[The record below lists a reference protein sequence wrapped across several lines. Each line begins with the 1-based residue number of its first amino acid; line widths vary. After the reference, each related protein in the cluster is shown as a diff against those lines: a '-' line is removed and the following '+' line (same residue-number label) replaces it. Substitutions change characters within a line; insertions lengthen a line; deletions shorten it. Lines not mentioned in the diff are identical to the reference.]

1 MGNDDDVWHGNIVSV
16 EIVYASLEVC
26 YDKGRMQDTA
36 QSQQFRAQDEQ
47 NTQNRASI
55 LGIRYFDTRGR
66 VAEATLIP
74 DELPIREMHSAQ
86 IVPLRI
92 GRDDASYLFGITVN
106 TPQSYIRDF
115 TKRYNDNG
123 HAVEF
128 VLISNL
134 GFREFMLRYDPPKE
148 IVYNNV
154 EIARD
159 GDSDT
164 LAEVSRTLEGV
175 RTDDILTYLIDQ
187 ADQLGASDI
196 HIENQR
202 EHVRIRFR
210 VDGALHPIALITHDK
225 YRALQAS
232 IASKANISTAAT
244 DAQTGH
250 MQQESTKHP
259 GQLINMRIETIPAVY
274 GIDAVIRLFTF
285 DESMLDLDK
294 LGIDDHR
301 RQEINEIISHPH
313 GLAMVVGPTGSG
325 KSTTLYSIMNALN
338 DPSRKIL
345 TLEDPVEMSISGITQ
360 IPVNTAGGD
369 SFADKL
375 RAVLRLDPDVVLVG
389 EIRDADTART
399 AIQASI
405 TGHLVLST
413 FHASTAAAAFSRLID
428 MIGQN
433 PIFAN
438 AIRMVIGQRLVR
450 KLDDSTKTAYTPDET
465 TKEWVRNA
473 LKDLPSHIEKP
484 NLDDFQLWKPGE
496 SADVPFGYKGRI
508 MIMEQLLVT
517 EEIQKF
523 IRGEIHDVN
532 VKEIEKVAQSQGM
545 VTIQQDG
552 VLKALRGET
561 TLEEINRVI

>member
-1 MGNDDDVWHGNIVSV
+1 MDDT
-16 EIVYASLEVC
+16 
-26 YDKGRMQDTA
+26 Q
-36 QSQQFRAQDEQ
+36 QQQFRTQDEQ

-55 LGIRYFDTRGR
+55 LGLRYFDTRGQ
-66 VAEATLIP
+66 VAGAELVPDEIPIP
-74 DELPIREMHSAQ
+74 DMHRYQ
-86 IVPLRI
+86 LVPLRR
-92 GRDDASYLFGITVN
+92 GSDESNYVFGITVN
-106 TPQSYIRDF
+106 TPQSVVRDF
-115 TKRYNDNG
+115 TKRYNDQG
-123 HAVEF
+123 RGIEF

-134 GFREFMLRYDPPKE
+134 GYREYMLRYDPPKE
-148 IVYNNV
+148 VVYENV
-154 EIARD
+154 EIARE

-164 LAEVSRTLEGV
+164 LAQVSKTLESV
-175 RTDDILTYLIDQ
+175 RTDDILSYLIDQ

-202 EHVRIRFR
+202 ENVRIRLR
-210 VDGALHPIALITHDK
+210 VDGTLHPIATISHEK

-232 IASKANISTAAT
+232 IASKANVSTAAT

-250 MQQESTKHP
+250 MQQESTKKP
-259 GQLINMRIETIPAVY
+259 GQLINMRIETIPAAY
-274 GIDAVIRLFTF
+274 GMDAVIRLFTF
-285 DESMLDLDK
+285 DEEMLDINK
-294 LGIDDHR
+294 LGIDEAR
-301 RQEINEIISHPH
+301 RKEVDEVISHPH
-313 GLAMVVGPTGSG
+313 GMVMVVGPTGSG

-338 DPSRKIL
+338 DPGRKIL

-360 IPVNTAGGD
+360 IPVNTAAGD

-375 RAVLRLDPDVVLVG
+375 RAVLRLDPDIVMVG
-389 EIRDADTART
+389 EIRDVDTART

-413 FHASTAAAAFSRLID
+413 FHAASAAAAFSRLID

-450 KLDDSTKTAYTPDET
+450 RLDDSTKIAYTPDDV
-465 TKEWVRNA
+465 TKQWVRDA
-473 LKDLPSHIEKP
+473 LKDLPDHVERP
-484 NLDDFQLWKPGE
+484 NLDDFQLYRPGTSE
-496 SADVPFGYKGRI
+496 DVPFGYKGRI
-508 MIMEQLLVT
+508 MVMEQLLVT
-517 EEIQKF
+517 EAIQKF

-532 VKEIEKVAQSQGM
+532 VSEIEKTAAEQGM
-545 VTIQQDG
+545 VTMLQDG

>member
-1 MGNDDDVWHGNIVSV
+1 MSDDDNLGHDLILTV
-16 EIVYASLEVC
+16 ENVYAFSVLLLQCV
-26 YDKGRMQDTA
+26 RMTDSI
-36 QSQQFRAQDEQ
+36 QSEQYRAQDEQ

-55 LGIRYFDTRGR
+55 LGMRYFDTRGQ
-66 VAEATLIP
+66 VAGAQLIP
-74 DELPIREMHSAQ
+74 DELSIPEMHSAQ
-86 IVPLRI
+86 IIPLRI
-92 GRDDASYLFGITVN
+92 GRDDASYVFGVTVN
-106 TPQSYIRDF
+106 TPQSYLRDF

-148 IVYNNV
+148 VVYNDV

-164 LAEVSRTLEGV
+164 LAQVSKTLEGV
-175 RTDDILTYLIDQ
+175 RTDDVLYYLIDQ

-202 EHVRIRFR
+202 ENVRIRLR
-210 VDGALHPIALITHDK
+210 VDGALHPIAHITHEK
-225 YRALQAS
+225 YRALTAS

-250 MQQESTKHP
+250 MQQESTKTP
-259 GQLINMRIETIPAVY
+259 GQLINMRIETIPAAY
-274 GIDAVIRLFTF
+274 GMDAVIRLFTF

-294 LGIDDHR
+294 LGIDETR
-301 RQEINEIISHPH
+301 RAEINEIISHPH
-313 GLAMVVGPTGSG
+313 GLVMVVGPTGSG

-360 IPVNTAGGD
+360 IPVNTAAGD

-375 RAVLRLDPDVVLVG
+375 RAVMRLDPDVVLVG
-389 EIRDADTART
+389 EIRDADTAKT

-413 FHASTAAAAFSRLID
+413 FHASTASAAFSRLID

-438 AIRMVIGQRLVR
+438 SIRMVIGQRLVR
-450 KLDDSTKTAYTPDET
+450 KLDDSTKIAYTPDET
-465 TKEWVRNA
+465 TKQWIRDA
-473 LKDLPSHIEKP
+473 LKDLPGHIEKP
-484 NLDDFQLWKPGE
+484 NLDGFQLWKPGE

-532 VKEIEKVAQSQGM
+532 VSEIEKTANGQGM
-545 VTIQQDG
+545 VTILQDG
-552 VLKALRGET
+552 VLKVLRGET

>member
-1 MGNDDDVWHGNIVSV
+1 MTDDTQQ
-16 EIVYASLEVC
+16 A
-26 YDKGRMQDTA
+26 
-36 QSQQFRAQDEQ
+36 QFRTQDEE

-55 LGIRYFDTRGR
+55 LGMRYFDTRGR
-66 VAEATLIP
+66 VQDAQVFM
-74 DELPIREMHSAQ
+74 DELNIREMHTTQ
-86 IVPLRI
+86 MIPLRV
-92 GRDDASYLFGITVN
+92 GSDDSSYVFAITVN
-106 TPQSYIRDF
+106 TPQSTLRDF

-148 IVYNNV
+148 VIYNNV

-164 LAEVSRTLEGV
+164 LAEVSKTLESV
-175 RTDDILTYLIDQ
+175 RTDDILSYLIDQ
-187 ADQLGASDI
+187 ADQLSASDI

-202 EHVRIRFR
+202 EDVRIRLR
-210 VDGALHPIALITHDK
+210 VDGTLHPIAHISHEK

-250 MQQESTKHP
+250 MQQDSTRKP
-259 GQLINMRIETIPAVY
+259 GQLVNMRIETIPAVY
-274 GIDAVIRLFTF
+274 GMDAVIRLFTF

-294 LGIDDHR
+294 LGIDEVR
-301 RQEINEIISHPH
+301 RNEINEVISHPH
-313 GLAMVVGPTGSG
+313 GLVMVVGPTGSG
-325 KSTTLYSIMNALN
+325 KSTTLYSIMSALN

-360 IPVNTAGGD
+360 IPVNTAAGD

-375 RAVLRLDPDVVLVG
+375 KAVLRLDPDVVFVG

-399 AIQASI
+399 TIQASI

-413 FHASTAAAAFSRLID
+413 FHAATAAAAFSRLID

-438 AIRMVIGQRLVR
+438 AIRMIIGQRLVR
-450 KLDDSTKTAYTPDET
+450 RLDDTTKIAYTPDET
-465 TKEWVRNA
+465 TKQWIRDA
-473 LKDLPSHIEKP
+473 LVNLPDHIEKP
-484 NLDDFQLWKPGE
+484 NIDNFQLYKPGT
-496 SADVPFGYKGRI
+496 STDVPFGYKGRI

-532 VKEIEKVAQSQGM
+532 VKEIEKVAQGQGM
-545 VTIQQDG
+545 LTILQDG
-552 VLKALRGET
+552 IIKVLKGET

>member
-1 MGNDDDVWHGNIVSV
+1 MTVS
-16 EIVYASLEVC
+16 
-26 YDKGRMQDTA
+26 A
-36 QSQQFRAQDEQ
+36 QSDQFRVQDEQ
-47 NTQNRASI
+47 NTQNRAAI
-55 LGIRYFDTRGR
+55 LGMRYFDTRGR
-66 VAEATLIP
+66 VAEAQLIP
-74 DELPIREMHSAQ
+74 DEISIREMHSAQ
-86 IVPLRI
+86 IIPLRV
-92 GRDDASYLFGITVN
+92 GRDDASYVFGITVN
-106 TPQSYIRDF
+106 TPQSYTRDF
-115 TKRYNDNG
+115 TTRYNDNG

-134 GFREFMLRYDPPKE
+134 GFREYMLRYDPPKE
-148 IVYNNV
+148 VVYDKV
-154 EIARD
+154 AIASD

-164 LAEVSRTLEGV
+164 FSQVSATLEGV

-187 ADQLGASDI
+187 ADSLGASDI

-202 EHVRIRFR
+202 ENVRVRLR
-210 VDGALHPIALITHDK
+210 VDGTLHPIATITHEK

-250 MQQESTKHP
+250 MQQDSTKNP

-274 GIDAVIRLFTF
+274 GMDAVIRLFTF
-285 DESMLDLDK
+285 DESMLNIDK
-294 LGIDDHR
+294 LGVDEAR
-301 RQEINEIISHPH
+301 RREINEVISHPH
-313 GLAMVVGPTGSG
+313 GLVLVVGPTGSG

-338 DPSRKIL
+338 DPSRKVL

-360 IPVNTAGGD
+360 IPVNTANGD

-413 FHASTAAAAFSRLID
+413 FHASTASAAFSRLID

-450 KLDDSTKTAYTPDET
+450 RLDDATKIAYTPDET
-465 TKEWVRNA
+465 VKQWVSNA
-473 LKDLPSHIEKP
+473 LKDLPQHIDKP

-508 MIMEQLLVT
+508 MIMEQLMVT
-517 EEIQKF
+517 DEIQKF
-523 IRGEIHDVN
+523 IRGEVHDVN
-532 VKEIEKVAQSQGM
+532 VKDIEKVANAQGM
-545 VTIQQDG
+545 LTIQQDG
-552 VLKALRGET
+552 VLKALQGET

>member
-1 MGNDDDVWHGNIVSV
+1 MSDHDYIWHVYIVTIVIAYVLAYNMRRMTDDTQ
-16 EIVYASLEVC
+16 A
-26 YDKGRMQDTA
+26 
-36 QSQQFRAQDEQ
+36 QQFRTQDEQ
-47 NTQNRASI
+47 NTQNRAAI
-55 LGIRYFDTRGR
+55 LGFRYFDTRGQ
-66 VAEATLIP
+66 VAGAELIP
-74 DELPIREMHSAQ
+74 DELMISEMHSAQ
-86 IVPLRI
+86 IIPLRI
-92 GRDDASYLFGITVN
+92 GRDDASYVFGVTVS

-128 VLISNL
+128 VLISNS

-148 IVYNNV
+148 VVYNDV
-154 EIARD
+154 EIARE
-159 GDSDT
+159 GDSST
-164 LAEVSRTLEGV
+164 LDQVSKTLEGV
-175 RTDDILTYLIDQ
+175 RTDDILYYLIDQ

-202 EHVRIRFR
+202 ENVRIRLR
-210 VDGALHPIALITHDK
+210 VDGALHPIAHITHEK
-225 YRALQAS
+225 FRALLAS
-232 IASKANISTAAT
+232 IASKANISTAAA

-250 MQQESTKHP
+250 MQQESTKKP

-274 GIDAVIRLFTF
+274 GMDAVIRLFTF

-294 LGIDDHR
+294 LGMDETR
-301 RQEINEIISHPH
+301 RSEINEVISHPH
-313 GLAMVVGPTGSG
+313 GLVMVVGPTGSG

-338 DPSRKIL
+338 EPSRKIL

-360 IPVNTAGGD
+360 IPVNTAAGD

-375 RAVLRLDPDVVLVG
+375 RAVMRLDPDVVLVG

-413 FHASTAAAAFSRLID
+413 FHASTASAAFSRLID

-438 AIRMVIGQRLVR
+438 SIRMVIGQRLVR
-450 KLDDSTKTAYTPDET
+450 KLDDSTKVSYTPDEP
-465 TKEWVRNA
+465 TKQWIRDV
-473 LKDLPSHIEKP
+473 LKDVPSHVDKP
-484 NLDDFQLWKPGE
+484 NLDDFQLWRPGE
-496 SADVPFGYKGRI
+496 SDDVPFGYKGRI

-517 EEIQKF
+517 EEIQKY

-532 VKEIEKVAQSQGM
+532 VAEIEKTASSQGM
-545 VTIQQDG
+545 VTILQDG
-552 VLKALRGET
+552 VLKALHGET